1 MTTTVYF
8 FESTELAREE
18 ENFMVRRVL
27 QFTEEISSY
36 DKMEITQLLSLH
48 NEIAEIRKLWING
61 EFKW

>member
-48 NEIAEIRKLWING
+48 NEIAEICKL
-61 EFKW
+61 